1 MSHAYRARFAAALSA
16 VALAAMFGGNAI
28 AQENPYKACEAFGQL
43 PEGRTWG
50 NVTGVGV
57 DHHGNVWAV
66 DRCGSKGK
74 DPCVHS
80 DVAPI
85 MEFDSTGKFVK
96 SFGAGIFV
104 LPHSLFLDQDDN
116 LWIAD
121 EAALDGKG
129 NIVAK
134 FSPEGKLLLTLGTP
148 GVYGTGPDTFSEV
161 TDAAVARNGEIFVS
175 DGHQFPPQT
184 NTRIVKYSKDGKF
197 VKAWGKPGTGP
208 GEFHEIHAIAV
219 DSAGRV
225 LAGDRGN
232 GRIQIF
238 DDGGKYLGEWKQFG
252 QPRGIF
258 IEPDDTMFVTNQGV
272 TDSGVESNVS
282 RGIRIANAKDG
293 VVTGYI
299 PPSGPEVDEHGSQLR
314 VATDKLGNL
323 YVADFGA
330 NLRKCVKK

>member
-1 MSHAYRARFAAALSA
+1 MRFALVLSI
-16 VALAAMFGGNAI
+16 VALAATLAGNAY
-28 AQENPYKACEAFGQL
+28 AQANPYNACESWGQL

-57 DHHGNVWAV
+57 DHHGNVWVV
-66 DRCGSKGK
+66 DRCGSKGA

-85 MEFDSTGKFVK
+85 MEFDSVGKFVK

-104 LPHSLFLDQDDN
+104 LPHSLYLDRHDN

-129 NIVAK
+129 NIVAE
-134 FSPEGKLLLTLGTP
+134 FSPSGKLLLTLGTP
-148 GVYGTGPDTFSEV
+148 GVYGTGPNAFSEV
-161 TDAAVARNGEIFVS
+161 TDAVVASNGDIFVS

-197 VKAWGKPGTGP
+197 IKAWGKPGTGP
-208 GEFHEIHAIAV
+208 GEFQEIHAISMDA
-219 DSAGRV
+219 DGRV
-225 LAGDRGN
+225 LAADRVN
-232 GRIQIF
+232 GRVQIF
-238 DDGGKYLGEWKQFG
+238 DQDGKYLNEWKQFG

-258 IEPDDTMFVTNQGV
+258 VDSNDVMYVTNQGV
-272 TDSGVESNVS
+272 TDSGVVSSVS
-282 RGIRIANAKDG
+282 RGIRIASAKDG
-293 VVTGYI
+293 VITGLI
-299 PPSGPEVDEHGSQLR
+299 PPNAAELEAKGTQLR
-314 VATDKLGNL
+314 VATDASGNL

-330 NLRKCVKK
+330 DLRKCVKK

>member
-1 MSHAYRARFAAALSA
+1 MSNAHWVRFTVALGIVAIAAAWA
-16 VALAAMFGGNAI
+16 GNAY
-28 AQENPYKACEAFGQL
+28 AQENPYKVCEAWGQL
-43 PEGRTWG
+43 PEGRSWG

-57 DHHGNVWAV
+57 DHHGNVWVV

-80 DVAPI
+80 SVDPI
-85 MEFDSTGKFVK
+85 TEFDATGKFVK
-96 SFGAGIFV
+96 SFGAGTFV
-104 LPHSLFLDQDDN
+104 LPHSLYLDKDDN

-134 FSPEGKLLLTLGTP
+134 YSPEGKLLLTLGTP
-148 GVYGTGPDTFSEV
+148 GVYGTGPNAFSEV
-161 TDAAVARNGEIFVS
+161 TDAVVAPNGDIFVA

-184 NTRIVKYSKDGKF
+184 NTRVVKYSKDGKF
-197 VKAWGKPGTGP
+197 IKAWGKPGMGP
-208 GEFHEIHAIAV
+208 GEFHEIHSIAM

-238 DDGGKYLGEWKQFG
+238 DQDGKLLGEWKQFG

-258 IEPDDTMFVTNQGV
+258 VDPNDTMYVTDEGT
-272 TDSGVESNVS
+272 TDSGEKSS
-282 RGIRIANAKDG
+282 FARGIRIGSAKDG
-293 VVTGYI
+293 AVTGYI
-299 PPSGPEVDEHGSQLR
+299 PPSGAEVEQKSSQLR
-314 VATDKLGNL
+314 VAADARGDL
-323 YVADFGA
+323 YVAEFAAG
-330 NLRKCVKK
+330 LGKCVKK